1 MNDLLNLYET
11 HKKIE
16 LFQDSGIISVTE
28 PPLFPGGIGQDRPL
42 TMYFEILHARL
53 IAVIRNRVRN
63 GEMSERSLARL
74 AGISQPHM
82 HNVLKGARSLSAG
95 TADVILRSLRIS
107 LLDLIEDEERRAQ
120 ARERDSITSV

>member
-1 MNDLLNLYET
+1 
-11 HKKIE
+11 
-16 LFQDSGIISVTE
+16 
-28 PPLFPGGIGQDRPL
+28 
-42 TMYFEILHARL
+42 MYFEILHARL